1 MKRRRCR
8 AAVSGA
14 PLRTARESRGLEKRL
29 SVQRGATNTCPME
42 VRSCLASFRRSHPA
56 RPQREEA
63 GVPNQ
68 QQQLSQR
75 GATGR
80 GDGPAQLTAEG
91 GAPEQRA

>member
-14 PLRTARESRGLEKRL
+14 PLRTARESRGLEIRL

-63 GVPNQ
+63 G
-68 QQQLSQR
+68 
-75 GATGR
+75 GA
-80 GDGPAQLTAEG
+80 GPARQSSLALASEVK
-91 GAPEQRA
+91 RAVLARLLPP